1 MPDDEAIAFAA
12 GCAREGLVMH
22 DRSQHTK
29 ARRAAVRPHSVTL
42 ADMAAQE
49 IPPLLSRSYRT
60 VRRISSPISPA
71 LRSHPAKPQICEPA
85 TFAGQSASET

>member
-1 MPDDEAIAFAA
+1 MN
-12 GCAREGLVMH
+12 AR
-22 DRSQHTK
+22 DAK
-29 ARRAAVRPHSVTL
+29 ALRAAPLETPTDLGSDAVRDISAALNALL